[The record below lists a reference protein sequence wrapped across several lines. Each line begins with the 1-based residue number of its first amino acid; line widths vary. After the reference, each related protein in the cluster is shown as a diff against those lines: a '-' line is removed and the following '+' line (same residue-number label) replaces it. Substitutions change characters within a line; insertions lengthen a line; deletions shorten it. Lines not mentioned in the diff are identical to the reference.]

1 MLLLGALTVLS
12 LWLWTPDLPRA
23 TLEARYLAAPS
34 DMRQVGLWELHV
46 RDSGP
51 PRNPAQA
58 MANTHANT
66 HANVQANSS
75 NSNTQANSNSNN
87 SNSNSDTI
95 DQTKAPTDPP
105 AVLMLHGFGASL
117 QTWDAWA
124 EGLATTHRVVRI
136 DLPGSGLSPPD
147 PAHDYRDERSLQL
160 LLAVLDDLALPSA
173 SLVGHSMGGRIAWT
187 FAARHPERTD
197 KLVLVA
203 PDGYASFGF
212 EYGQAMDVPA
222 SLSLM
227 RHVLP
232 KPVLRMNLKS
242 AYAQPELL
250 SDAVT
255 TRYHDLILAPGARQA
270 MLDRLAQT
278 VLQAPEPLLRQ
289 IQAPTLLVWGE
300 ADAMIPVGNAR
311 DYLQAITGSRL
322 VSWPGVGH
330 LPQEEAAQ
338 ASLPA
343 VMDFLR

>member
-1 MLLLGALTVLS
+1 MLLLGALAVLS
-12 LWLWTPDLPRA
+12 VWLWTPDVPRA
-23 TLEARYLAAPS
+23 TLEARYLAAPT
-34 DMRQVGLWELHV
+34 DMRQVGLWKLHV

-51 PRNPAQA
+51 PRNPAHG
-58 MANTHANT
+58 MA
-66 HANVQANSS
+66 
-75 NSNTQANSNSNN
+75 NTQANTQANDRAITNTSASA
-87 SNSNSDTI
+87 SA
-95 DQTKAPTDPP
+95 QAMAATDPP

-124 EGLATTHRVVRI
+124 EGLAATHRVVRI

-160 LLAVLDDLALPSA
+160 LLALLDDLGLPSV

-197 KLVLVA
+197 QLVLVA

-232 KPVLRMNLKS
+232 KPLLRMNLKS

-278 VLQAPEPLLRQ
+278 VLQEPEPLLRQ

-322 VSWPGVGH
+322 VSWPHVGH

-338 ASLPA
+338 ATLQA
-343 VMDFLR
+343 VIGFLR

>member
-1 MLLLGALTVLS
+1 MHARGPRRMKRPWLVLALGALTLLS

-23 TLEARYLAAPS
+23 TLEARYLAAPA
-34 DMRQVGLWELHV
+34 DLRRVGLWQLHV

-51 PRNPAQA
+51 PSSAHGKSDAQ
-58 MANTHANT
+58 
-66 HANVQANSS
+66 
-75 NSNTQANSNSNN
+75 
-87 SNSNSDTI
+87 
-95 DQTKAPTDPP
+95 TDAP
-105 AVLMLHGFGASL
+105 AVVLLHGFGSSL

-124 EGLATTHRVVRI
+124 QGLAATHRVVRI

-160 LLAVLDDLALPSA
+160 LSALLDDLGLKRV

-187 FAARHPERTD
+187 FAARFPERIN

-212 EYGQAMDVPA
+212 EYGQPMEVPA
-222 SLSLM
+222 TLGLM

-232 KPVLRMNLKS
+232 KPLLRMNLKA
-242 AYAQPELL
+242 AYAQPESL

-278 VLQAPEPLLRQ
+278 VLQEPGPLLRQ

-300 ADAMIPVGNAR
+300 ADAMIPVSNAS

-322 VSWPGVGH
+322 VSWPQVGH

-338 ASLPA
+338 LSLKA
-343 VMDFLR
+343 VVDFLR

>member
-1 MLLLGALTVLS
+1 MHARGPRRMKRLWLVLALTALTLLS

-23 TLEARYLAAPS
+23 TLESRYLASPA
-34 DMRQVGLWELHV
+34 DLRQVGPWQLHV

-51 PRNPAQA
+51 PSSAPGKSDAQTDAPAL
-58 MANTHANT
+58 
-66 HANVQANSS
+66 
-75 NSNTQANSNSNN
+75 
-87 SNSNSDTI
+87 
-95 DQTKAPTDPP
+95 
-105 AVLMLHGFGASL
+105 VLLHGFGSSL
-117 QTWDAWA
+117 QTWDIWA
-124 EGLATTHRVVRI
+124 QGLAASHRVVRI

-160 LLAVLDDLALPSA
+160 LSALLDDLGLKRV

-187 FAARHPERTD
+187 FAARFPERIN

-212 EYGQAMDVPA
+212 EYGQPMEVPA
-222 SLSLM
+222 TLGLM

-232 KPVLRMNLKS
+232 KPLMRMNLKA
-242 AYAQPELL
+242 AYAQPESL

-278 VLQAPEPLLRQ
+278 VLQEPGPLLRQ

-300 ADAMIPVGNAR
+300 ADAMIPVSNAS
-311 DYLQAITGSRL
+311 DYLQDITGSRL
-322 VSWPGVGH
+322 VSWPQVGH

-338 ASLPA
+338 LSLKA
-343 VMDFLR
+343 VVDFLR